1 MALKQEGVHF
11 VLCPKQGNKI
21 EGIVLNRACIL
32 GLFCAIQGQGFKP
45 SGAHLYSNIG
55 RVPPCPPPPPVPPGT
70 PACSHSAC
78 TVSIRSFIR
87 GKITPVL
94 HKMCPK

>member
-55 RVPPCPPPPPVPPGT
+55 RVPPCLPPCPPRDSSLLT
-70 PACSHSAC
+70 FCLHSVNKVIY
-78 TVSIRSFIR
+78 TRKNNTR
-87 GKITPVL
+87 LT
-94 HKMCPK
+94 